1 MEKTRT
7 NTKPRIYV
15 ACLAAYNSGTL
26 HGAWIDA
33 GLGEDEVRGEIA
45 RMLAASPEPDAEEY
59 AIHDYEGF
67 EGATIEEYSGIGRVC
82 ELAGF
87 IAEPGELGGAVLSH
101 VGGDLDEARG
111 ALEDRYLGRYRSLA
125 DYLEGVTEETISVPD
140 ALRYYI
146 DYEAMARDADING
159 DVFTIQLGHHEVHVF
174 SGH

>member
-1 MEKTRT
+1 MENAQA

-15 ACLAAYNSGTL
+15 ACLAAYNNGIL
-26 HGAWIDA
+26 HGVWIDA
-33 GLGEDEVRGEIA
+33 DGGEDEVRAQIV

-67 EGATIEEYSGIGRVC
+67 EGATIEEYSGIGHVC

-87 IAEPGELGGAVLSH
+87 ITEQGELGGAVLSH
-101 VGGDLDEARG
+101 FGGNLDEARD

-125 DYLEGVTEETISVPD
+125 DYMEGVTEETIKVPD

-146 DYEAMARDADING
+146 DYEAMGRDADING
-159 DVFTIQLGHHEVHVF
+159 DVFIVQLGYHEVHVF